1 MVELISDEIERI
13 AGYLPSNFVASTR
26 RTMLSIVHPDDRD
39 GLKRAVEHAAEHER
53 SFAIEYRIVRADGEL
68 RWVLD
73 RGQTVPGPG
82 GRLWVDG
89 AMFDIT
95 ERRAAE
101 EALRQHEIEQA
112 RTEELR
118 ASRVRIVEAGDAA
131 RRRIERDLH
140 DGAQQRLV
148 LVSLTLK
155 RAEARARGTAAEA
168 PVAEASDQLREGLAE
183 LRDLA
188 HGIHPA
194 VLGEHGLAAALDGLV
209 ARAPFPVEVR
219 VAADRAAPAVEAALY
234 FTIAEALTNV
244 AKYAQA
250 TKAAI
255 TIEVEDGTLVAEV
268 TDDGVGG
275 ASMAAGSG
283 LRGLGTARRDRRDAH
298 RAQPRREG
306 HDDPRVRAVVAAA
319 CPPRG
324 GRCAA
329 PQRTRPDP
337 ESPPARRAPPRSTIS
352 CSATSKATR
361 AASRSTARSS
371 SSSAKGCTSPQRS
384 QTMW

>member
-1 MVELISDEIERI
+1 MLNVPGAIYRSAWHAGHVVELISDEIERI

-53 SFAIEYRIVRADGEL
+53 SFAIEYRIVRADGEV

-118 ASRVRIVEAGDAA
+118 ASRVRIVEAADAA

-155 RAEARARGTAAEA
+155 RRRRGPAARPPRRSSPRPPTSCARGWPSCATWPTASIRPCSASTGSPRRSTASSPARRSPSTFAWRPTARRRRSRPRSTSRSPRRSPTSPSTRRRRRLGHDRGRGRHARGRGQRRRRRRREPGGGSAARARGPAGRHRRHAHVHSRAGQGTTIRACA
-168 PVAEASDQLREGLAE
+168 PL
-183 LRDLA
+183 
-188 HGIHPA
+188 HG
-194 VLGEHGLAAALDGLV
+194 
-209 ARAPFPVEVR
+209 
-219 VAADRAAPAVEAALY
+219 
-234 FTIAEALTNV
+234 
-244 AKYAQA
+244 
-250 TKAAI
+250 
-255 TIEVEDGTLVAEV
+255 
-268 TDDGVGG
+268 
-275 ASMAAGSG
+275 
-283 LRGLGTARRDRRDAH
+283 DA
-298 RAQPRREG
+298 
-306 HDDPRVRAVVAAA
+306 
-319 CPPRG
+319 
-324 GRCAA
+324 
-329 PQRTRPDP
+329 
-337 ESPPARRAPPRSTIS
+337 
-352 CSATSKATR
+352 
-361 AASRSTARSS
+361 
-371 SSSAKGCTSPQRS
+371 
-384 QTMW
+384 